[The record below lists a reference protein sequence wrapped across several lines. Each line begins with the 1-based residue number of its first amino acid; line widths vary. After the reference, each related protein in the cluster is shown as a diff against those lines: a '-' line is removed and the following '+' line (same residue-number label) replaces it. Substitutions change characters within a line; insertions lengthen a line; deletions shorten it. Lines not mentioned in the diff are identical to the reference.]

1 LAFHEKV
8 RETAKYYDAISK
20 GYDELYGEEQ
30 RRKYSVGLKLLKP
43 GWRVLDVGCGTALLA
58 ESVSGS
64 FYVGLDVSKGMLRE
78 AAKRKR
84 GLVELVLGDARY
96 LPFRS
101 SSFDSCY
108 SFTMLQNV
116 PEPERALEEMRRVCK
131 KALVSS
137 LRGKG
142 LRGEGCVEVYPDVM
156 CLVVD
161 D

>member
-1 LAFHEKV
+1 VK
-8 RETAKYYDAISK
+8 ETARYYDAISR

-30 RRKYSVGLKLLKP
+30 KRKYSVGLKLLKP

-58 ESVSGS
+58 ERVSES
-64 FYVGLDVSKGMLRE
+64 FYVGLDVSKGMLNK
-78 AAKRKR
+78 AMKRKR
-84 GLVELVLGDARY
+84 GLAELVLGDARS

-108 SFTMLQNV
+108 SFTVLQNV
-116 PEPERALEEMRRVCK
+116 PEPERVLEEMGRVCK

-142 LRGEGCVEVYPDVM
+142 LRGKDCLEVYPDVM